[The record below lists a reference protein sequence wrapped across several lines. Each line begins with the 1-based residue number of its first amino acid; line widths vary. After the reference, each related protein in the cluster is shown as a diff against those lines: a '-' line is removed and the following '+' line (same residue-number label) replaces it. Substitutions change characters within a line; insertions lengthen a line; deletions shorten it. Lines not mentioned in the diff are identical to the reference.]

1 MAIGAMDMVQQRVTD
16 GIRSVVKGPIGTN
29 IQRAMDLFK
38 KDDTADHFDTSGQ
51 DVSSNPL
58 NIFSADASSNPL
70 NMFKTDASSN
80 LFKIDTP
87 SDWASK
93 KSTSDWIWFG
103 LTLLLCVMYAVFT
116 ANSMIFVPWPLRLVT
131 FLLVLFGSWAFGSV
145 FIIVSLY
152 YIGYIFTSMYKR
164 SLLKEGDPPIRL
176 LPKLYTMLPLRTA
189 KGGMLDT
196 LLFPFTY
203 FAAGDQGSA
212 YQLYKFDEAD
222 YIESIKQQIPDWNSI
237 KNTLGVPT
245 LLAEFI
251 DHLDRMNVA
260 YTKDVSGNIGSTLN
274 LPESTDVGELLT
286 MYNETTKLDDFKRRK
301 ILDMLNRKLDP
312 VDTERLDT
320 LGDYIQGLM
329 KERRFG
335 EAIAFSRILLGKRQ
349 VKNKVS
355 KESDQARSTLLKAL
369 MAREKEVGLK
379 VEELTKQIATD
390 KANGTDTKKLDLEK
404 SRLEQASTTIREEID
419 RLGQKV
425 RSASIMPAYDV
436 DGKDLN
442 KEINVLMNSISSALA
457 QEGGFGIG
465 ATLGLA
471 SALTRPKAPTPAIA
485 APEPTEKEK
494 KIKGLFNQINTVF
507 DAKESV
513 SWAELANAKAH
524 ILHLNSYTQILE
536 RSRDMT
542 AISGI
547 SNEIVQGILDETL
560 ADKNLRKAKVEAAH
574 EDTEHAISTISK
586 HADLLHKQA
595 SLYDGFKKKLAAYTG
610 DAKQVVDEEV
620 KAIDARIKKI
630 ETLWNL
636 IHPKG
641 FDVNND
647 LTRVLALI
655 PESTGSVSSVKFAS
669 KKPEALA
676 LAEETDDLQEEHET
690 VTRRR
695 NEIIGHIGAQE
706 KWIDMAKNQVEKTT
720 AQAAASTKEYRE
732 KTAEITSAAAAIEAN
747 SKRRIGEALAK
758 SEEANR
764 IAQEAI
770 EQHRISEN
778 AAIEA
783 EREAEERKILANQ
796 RKAAASWRSV
806 PGPDQAHQ
814 LRFRTD
820 PPISNSYYPGFRPS
834 LRRPLL
840 KSQESQVSNEGSIQ
854 KKP

>member
-1 MAIGAMDMVQQRVTD
+1 MESIANEAMGMVQQKVTE
-16 GIRSVVKGPIGTN
+16 GIRSVVKGPMGTH

-38 KDDTADHFDTSGQ
+38 KENTADHFDTSGEDTPGQ
-51 DVSSNPL
+51 KDTSDSAV
-58 NIFSADASSNPL
+58 NIVGDIAKDF
-70 NMFKTDASSN
+70 TTN
-80 LFKIDTP
+80 LFKKDP
-87 SDWASK
+87 ASDAKPK
-93 KSTSDWIWFG
+93 KSISDWIWFG
-103 LTLLLCVMYAVFT
+103 INILLCVMFAVFT

-131 FLLVLFGSWAFGSV
+131 FLLVLFGSWISQPV

-164 SLLKEGDPPIRL
+164 SLRKPEDPPIRL
-176 LPKLYTMLPLRTA
+176 LPKLYAFLPLRTA
-189 KGGMLDT
+189 KGPEDWGYGILNV
-196 LLFPFTY
+196 LFLGIPYLITY
-203 FAAGDQGSA
+203 FGAGEEGSA
-212 YQLYKFDEAD
+212 YQLYKFDETD

-260 YTKDVSGNIGSTLN
+260 YKTDASGNLTGSTVE

-286 MYNETTKLDDFKRRK
+286 MYNETTKMDDFKRRK

-312 VDTERLDT
+312 EDTERLNT

-329 KERRFG
+329 KEKRFG

-349 VKNKVS
+349 ATNKAS

-379 VEELTKQIATD
+379 VEGLTKQIATD

-404 SRLEQASTTIREEID
+404 TRLEQSSNAIREEID

-425 RSASIMPAYDV
+425 RSASIMPTYDV
-436 DGKDLN
+436 EDKDLN

-471 SALTRPKAPTPAIA
+471 SAITRPKAPTPVIA
-485 APEPTEKEK
+485 TPEPTEKEK
-494 KIKGLFNQINTVF
+494 KVKGLFDQINTVF

-524 ILHLNSYTQILE
+524 ILHLNPYTQILE

-547 SNEIVQGILDETL
+547 SNEIVQGISDETL

-647 LTRVLALI
+647 LTRVLTLI
-655 PESTGSVSSVKFAS
+655 PGSTGSVSSVKFAS

-676 LAEETDDLQEEHET
+676 LAEETDDLQEEHEA

-695 NEIIGHIGAQE
+695 NEIVERIGAQE
-706 KWIDMAKNQVEKTT
+706 KYIQ
-720 AQAAASTKEYRE
+720 
-732 KTAEITSAAAAIEAN
+732 KTAEITSAAEAIEAN

-758 SEEANR
+758 SEKANR

-770 EQHRISEN
+770 EQHRISEE

-783 EREAEERKILANQ
+783 ETAAKERKRLANQ
-796 RKAAASWRSV
+796 RKAAASSSSL
-806 PGPDQAHQ
+806 PGPAQAQQ
-814 LRFRTD
+814 LRLGVNPR
-820 PPISNSYYPGFRPS
+820 IYKSYYSGFNPS
-834 LRRPLL
+834 QTSPLL
-840 KSQESQVSNEGSIQ
+840 SSQDSQVSKQGSIN
-854 KKP
+854 